1 MPVRRMFASSV
12 LVTATMLVLL
22 MGAAP
27 ALAHV
32 NWPSYEFDTGHSSLN
47 SAATTIT
54 PSNAGALIPAWPQP
68 FKPVASGFTAS
79 PVVYDGSIYIGDN
92 NGTFYQLNEAT
103 GAVVNRVTVGREATC
118 GNGTYG
124 YGVVDTATVAPDPS
138 RGGAPTV
145 YVTGGNGLPNPTGV
159 DGNGGIYLWA
169 LDARTLKR
177 VWTTD
182 PVTVSTQAGATGWAS
197 PLVTNG
203 TITVGIASGCDS
215 PEVRGGVTVF
225 SQSKGT
231 PVGSYWT
238 VPAGNEGGPIWGT
251 PVASGSSTWVA
262 TGNATAGSVNGDSYA
277 IVRLQGATK
286 VDSWIVPGQTS
297 AVDND
302 FGDSPTLFTAGA
314 KTNPTP
320 MIGDCNKNGTF
331 YALRS
336 MSLSSGPVWTYQLGS
351 GNDTLCSA
359 GAVWDARANELIMGG
374 TKAPNGQPG
383 SLQALSPDTGSVIWR
398 KYLPCPV
405 EGPPSEDGA
414 GVLTVVT
421 FSEAG
426 NRCLPGTAPQA
437 YLYDAHSTVPSG
449 SGPPAPRLLKTIA
462 LGAAAFSQPAFA
474 DGYLFLAGD
483 GGGDL
488 LAYAP
493 STPSRARIRANLAKQ
508 LAPKGRAARLTSLLK
523 KGGYT
528 FRFSALT
535 AGRLEIDWYS
545 TARAQ
550 RGGASVKPARV
561 ALGKARFASAGPIK
575 LTIRLTKAG
584 ERMLKSARSVTLIAD
599 GSYRPTG
606 ATAVTAKRKFTLR
619 R

>member
-1 MPVRRMFASSV
+1 MPVRTMFALSV
-12 LVTATMLVLL
+12 LVTAALLVLL

-54 PSNAGALIPAWPQP
+54 PSNVRALTPAWPQS

-92 NGTFYQLNEAT
+92 NGTFYQLDEAT
-103 GAVVNRVTVGREATC
+103 GAVVNRVPVGREATC

-145 YVTGGNGLPNPTGV
+145 YVTGGNGLPNATGV

-177 VWTTD
+177 IWTTD
-182 PVTVSTQAGATGWAS
+182 PVIVSTQAGATGWAS

-203 TITVGIASGCDS
+203 TIPVGIASGCDS

-225 SQSKGT
+225 SQSDGT

-238 VPAGNEGGPIWGT
+238 VPAGNEGGPIWAT

-262 TGNATAGSVNGDSYA
+262 TGNATPGSVNGDSYA

-286 VDSWIVPGQTS
+286 VDSWVVPGQTS

-302 FGDSPTLFTAGA
+302 FGDSPTLFTAVEG
-314 KTNPTP
+314 TTPTP

-331 YALRS
+331 YALPS

-351 GNDTLCSA
+351 GADTLCSA
-359 GAVWDARANELIMGG
+359 GAVWDARAHELIMGG

-383 SLQALSPDTGSVIWR
+383 SLQALSPDNGSVIW
-398 KYLPCPV
+398 KTYLPCPV

-414 GVLTVVT
+414 GVLAVVT
-421 FSEAG
+421 FSENG
-426 NRCLPGTAPQA
+426 NRCLPGAAPQV
-437 YLYDAHSTVPSG
+437 YLYDAHSTVPGG
-449 SGPPAPRLLKTIA
+449 SGPPAPRLLKTIQ
-462 LGAAAFSQPAFA
+462 LGASAFSQPAFA
-474 DGYLFLAGD
+474 DGYLFVAGD

-488 LAYAP
+488 NAYDLSAP
-493 STPSRARIRANLAKQ
+493 STAHIRAGLVKQ
-508 LAPKGRAARLTSLLK
+508 LAPRGKAARIASLLK

-528 FRFSALT
+528 FRFRTLT
-535 AGRLEIDWYS
+535 AGRLEIDWD
-545 TARAQ
+545 A
-550 RGGASVKPARV
+550 VARV
-561 ALGKARFASAGPIK
+561 KRSKANVKSARLAIGKARFAHAGLVK
-575 LTIRLTKAG
+575 LTITLTKAG
-584 ERMLKSARSVTLIAD
+584 ERMLKPARSLRLIAH
-599 GSYRPTG
+599 GIYRPTG
-606 ATAVTAKRKFTLR
+606 QPAVTATTKFTLR